1 MKIKAGDIVT
11 AVNVELIR
19 PEYRPKSSNKKRIEK
34 CRVVKVYENS
44 ALLDITETDIFK
56 AYKNEFN
63 NRIVVSLRKL
73 IWEGTTV
80 KQAVPDKKSNRDKL
94 EAMVIK
100 ELKNGHSTLRSIAAM
115 YGVSP
120 STVQK
125 IKNKWKRSKY
135 QIYAVAV
142 VDKDYEHVVSKYTQN
157 EEMVIKQLAEFKKEY
172 PKAKFK
178 IICIAESVAELKAE
192 NKKNEKKIC

>member
-1 MKIKAGDIVT
+1 MT

-19 PEYRPKSSNKKRIEK
+19 PEYRPKSSDKKRIEK
-34 CRVVKVYENS
+34 CRVLKVYENS
-44 ALLDITETDIFK
+44 ALLDITKTDILQV
-56 AYKNEFN
+56 YKNEFN

-80 KQAVPDKKSNRDKL
+80 KQAVPDKKSSKDKL
-94 EAMVIK
+94 EAMIIK

-115 YGVSP
+115 YGISP
-120 STVQK
+120 ATVQK

-142 VDKDYEHVVSKYTQN
+142 VDKDYEHVVSKYTQD
-157 EEMVIKQLAEFKKEY
+157 EELVIKQLTEFKKEY
-172 PKAKFK
+172 PTAKFK
-178 IICIAESVAELKAE
+178 IICIAESVADLKAE
-192 NKKNEKKIC
+192 GKKK